1 MQSNFEKSLAM
12 VLKSEGGFVN
22 HPKDPGGMTNL
33 GVTRL
38 VWETWVKRRVTD
50 DEMRALTPELV
61 GPMYKKMYWDGVK
74 GDELPKGL
82 DYAMFDF
89 AVNAGP
95 WRATKILQAA
105 LDVTVDGM
113 LGKKT
118 LAAVEKADQ
127 KELLE
132 LFTLGKEAFYKTL
145 DGFKTFGKGW
155 MSRVVHVQQTAE
167 GMLA

>member
-38 VWETWVKRRVTD
+38 VWEIWVKRRVTD

-118 LAAVEKADQ
+118 LAAIEKADQ

-132 LFTLGKEAFYKTL
+132 LFTLGKEAFYKSL
-145 DGFKTFGKGW
+145 EGFNTFGKGW
-155 MSRVVHVQQTAE
+155 MNRVVHVQQTAE

>member
-1 MQSNFEKSLAM
+1 M

-33 GVTRL
+33 GVTKL
-38 VWETWVKRRVTD
+38 VWETWVKRCVTD

-105 LDVTVDGM
+105 LDVPVDGM

-132 LFTLGKEAFYKTL
+132 LFTLGKEAFYKNL

-155 MSRVVHVQQTAE
+155 MNRVVHVQQTAE